1 MLHELLSAEELEV
14 GVLKPLRQDRDVRE
28 LVGVLQKQK
37 PDGETGTGRRSAGV
51 GWKVVGVVALDRLSV
66 HQARKHDDRMAHVE
80 EILQPRLEQV
90 GLSGGE
96 DFGLH
101 GGLFV
106 FGFRG
111 PILTSGTERA
121 SAERRFPQ

>member
-1 MLHELLSAEELEV
+1 MPHELLSAEELEV

-28 LVGVLQKQK
+28 LLGVLQKQK
-37 PDGETGTGRRSAGV
+37 PGGETGPGRRSAGV
-51 GWKVVGVVALDRLSV
+51 GRKVVGVVALDSLPV
-66 HQARKHDDRMAHVE
+66 DQVRKLDDRMAHVE
-80 EILQPRLEQV
+80 EILQPGLEQV

-96 DFGLH
+96 DFWLH

-111 PILTSGTERA
+111 PILTSGTNA
-121 SAERRFPQ
+121 QDAEGRFLQ